1 MGFSKELLGKWDPM
15 FSETVDPTRPRRT
28 EVVLQAL
35 GARFR
40 GPFRVLELGSGPG
53 ALTVRVLERFPR
65 CRIVAVDTDPVLL
78 RIGEQ
83 ALRRFQKR
91 LTWVLADL
99 REKGW
104 SSQLPVHGFD
114 AAVSALTLHWLEK
127 DEIRA
132 VYREVGRLLRPEGV
146 LVNADFLPSRLSR
159 TSAAGPG
166 RSGARPRRAERASPG
181 VRRFRPRWVEW
192 WEAVAREPSLRG
204 VVEERQLRLPGTIP
218 PRRTTG
224 PRLPVSLEAHVR
236 ALRDAGFRETQVVW
250 QDHGF
255 HALVGLR

>member
-159 TSAAGPG
+159 TSADRPRALGGPAAARGACQPRRAVGSDRGGWSGGKPWPESPPYVASWRSGSSASPG
-166 RSGARPRRAERASPG
+166 RS
-181 VRRFRPRWVEW
+181 
-192 WEAVAREPSLRG
+192 
-204 VVEERQLRLPGTIP
+204 

-236 ALRDAGFRETQVVW
+236 ALRDTGFRETQVVW